1 MGLCYARPLTVMPD
15 STGLVSELTDKL
27 AGPLPVIRETSA
39 KLIAQLSSPTTD
51 VDLIVH
57 TIRRDQAFVARVLV
71 IANSPYYSRSPEKI
85 TTIKRAILLI
95 GYDVIR
101 DIAIA
106 AEFVELV
113 HKSAE
118 SAPRLGRLLARAFVA
133 AHQTTSLCD
142 AIGLPDSETLF
153 TTALLESLG
162 EVALAVHM
170 PEVYEDI
177 LSRAYTESLRYD
189 EAHRLITGK
198 TPHDLTVLVADIHTL
213 PKDLILAPPDWGT
226 ADWAAA
232 DRGAAIVHLTNACAR
247 NLFTPDSPQVR
258 EDFEEVMALAIRA
271 LNLTDVTL
279 TLLLT
284 SAFEKALE
292 FGIDVKLGYRHF
304 AIEPPLA
311 DEVPRQK
318 LLRKLAAGYTRT
330 TSRAFELAYRLYSLP
345 I

>member
-1 MGLCYARPLTVMPD
+1 MFNSPD
-15 STGLVSELTDKL
+15 LVSQLTEKL
-27 AGPLPVIRETSA
+27 SGHLPVIRETSA
-39 KLIAQLSSPTTD
+39 MLISQLSSTGTEVD
-51 VDLIVH
+51 VIVK

-71 IANSPYYSRSPEKI
+71 IANSPYYHRSPGKI
-85 TTIKRAILLI
+85 TTIKAAILRI

-113 HKSAE
+113 HQSAE

-133 AHQTTSLCD
+133 AHQTISLCEE
-142 AIGLPDSETLF
+142 IGLPDSETLF

-162 EVALAVHM
+162 EVALAVHL
-170 PEVYEDI
+170 PEIYEHI
-177 LSRAYTESLRYD
+177 LCRAHTEGLRYD
-189 EAHRLITGK
+189 EAHRLVMGIA
-198 TPHDLTVLVADIHTL
+198 PHDLTVLVADIHSL
-213 PKDLILAPPDWGT
+213 PKDLMLAPPDWE
-226 ADWAAA
+226 ADDWAEA

-247 NLFTPDSPQVR
+247 NLFLPDSPRVR
-258 EDFEEVMALAIRA
+258 EDFEQVMALATRA
-271 LNLTDVTL
+271 LNLSDSNL

-284 SAFEKALE
+284 SAFEKALD
-292 FGIDVKLGYRHF
+292 FGIDVNLGYRHF
-304 AIEPPLA
+304 SVEPSLA

-330 TSRAFELAYRLYSLP
+330 TSKAFELAFRLYSLP